1 MNDREYLEKKIEASH
16 QAIAKTVSDFGAVVA
31 NNNNEIIDL
40 KRLVKDFI
48 VRADKMLDDH
58 EQKIDKLKESD
69 TKIKAAFDSGKFVA
83 SVAAFIVIAL
93 MGTITTLGYN
103 IYLKD
108 LLAINVKIDKIQAQ
122 TK

>member
-1 MNDREYLEKKIEASH
+1 MNEREYIDKRVELSH
-16 QAIAKTVSDFGAVVA
+16 LALAKTVSDFGAVVSK
-31 NNNNEIIDL
+31 NNEEIIDL
-40 KRLVKDFI
+40 KRMVKDFI
-48 VRADKMLDDH
+48 VSANKMLDEH
-58 EQKIDKLKESD
+58 ERQIDKLKESD

-83 SVAAFIVIAL
+83 GVAAFIVIAL

>member
-1 MNDREYLEKKIEASH
+1 MNEREYIDKRVELSH
-16 QAIAKTVSDFGAVVA
+16 LALAKTVSDFGAVVA

-58 EQKIDKLKESD
+58 EQRIGKLKDSD
-69 TKIKAAFDSGKFVA
+69 TEIRSSFRSGKFVA
-83 SVAAFIVIAL
+83 SIAAVVVIGL
-93 MGTITTLGYN
+93 IGTITTLGYN
-103 IYLKD
+103 IYLRD